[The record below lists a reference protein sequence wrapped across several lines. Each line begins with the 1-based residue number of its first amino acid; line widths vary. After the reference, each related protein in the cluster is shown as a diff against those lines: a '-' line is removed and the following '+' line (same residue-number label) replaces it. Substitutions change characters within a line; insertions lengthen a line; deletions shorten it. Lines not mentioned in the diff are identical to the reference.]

1 LNAGQKAWCESRL
14 QYERTYELAPQAG
27 LPPEFVLIS
36 AALLPQTFLNVPFT
50 TALLTHGTGFLFLLW
65 YIMPRTMFD
74 RKIEAAAS

>member
-1 LNAGQKAWCESRL
+1 
-14 QYERTYELAPQAG
+14 
-27 LPPEFVLIS
+27 VLIS

-50 TALLTHGTGFLFLLW
+50 TAFLTHGTGFLFLLW